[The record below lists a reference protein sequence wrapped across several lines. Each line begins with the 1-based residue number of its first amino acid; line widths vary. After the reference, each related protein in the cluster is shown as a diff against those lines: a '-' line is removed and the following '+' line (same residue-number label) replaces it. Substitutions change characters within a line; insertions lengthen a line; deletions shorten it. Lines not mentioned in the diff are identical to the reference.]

1 MKYVFTV
8 LSLPTFS
15 AIMSNKLSRFGIGYL
30 CYTSYCIILCSSS
43 RQMIVTGDPE
53 SIMKHDFVRFISPFI
68 MKRGGPLPSMP
79 STFCSSFVFLSS
91 IQFTRGGGCFC
102 CFFLGTSTNSTET
115 TCHAT
120 FVLLDTPV
128 SGPS

>member
-1 MKYVFTV
+1 MYPGKLTGRLLKSTYF
-8 LSLPTFS
+8 LSSGSGLINS
-15 AIMSNKLSRFGIGYL
+15 
-30 CYTSYCIILCSSS
+30 TSYCRILCSSS

-79 STFCSSFVFLSS
+79 STFCSAFVFSSS

-102 CFFLGTSTNSTET
+102 CFFGHVYKLYRNDLSCNIRCTD
-115 TCHAT
+115 
-120 FVLLDTPV
+120 FPLLDTPV